1 VAEFLCPW
9 WVGYLLLNPFRKVVQ
24 SAKKTFGYCLS
35 PGMTVL
41 EVGPGM
47 GFFSLDVARIIGP
60 QGRLVCVD
68 VQRRMIEALRARAAR
83 AGLLQT
89 IEARLCAPNSL
100 GVDDLNGVV
109 DLALVLFVAHEVHDR
124 PGLFRQIRST
134 LKPDGRL
141 FLAEPKAH
149 VNHAL
154 FDEIEA
160 AALEAG
166 FNPVERPRVFR
177 ARAAL
182 MAAR

>member
-1 VAEFLCPW
+1 M
-9 WVGYLLLNPFRKVVQ
+9 GYLLLNPLRKLVQ
-24 SAKKTFGYCLS
+24 SAGKTFGYCLS

-47 GFFSLDVARIIGP
+47 GFYSLDTAKLIGP

-68 VQRRMIEALRARAAR
+68 VQRRMIEKLRRRADK
-83 AGLLQT
+83 AGLSDR
-89 IEARLCAPNSL
+89 IDVRLCGPDSL
-100 GVDDLNGVV
+100 GVEDLGGSV
-109 DLALVLFVAHEVHDR
+109 DLALVIAVAHEVRDR

-134 LKPDGRL
+134 LKPEGRL

-154 FDEIEA
+154 FDEIEV
-160 AALEAG
+160 AALDAG
-166 FNPVERPRVFR
+166 FNLIEHPSVFR
-177 ARAAL
+177 SRAAL